1 MARPAE
7 FNAKNNRL
15 NKKKGNKRLEPK
27 DDFKFMCNRTGC
39 GYGFN
44 HFHDLQ
50 AHKANCKKNL
60 SNKQVADNAA
70 LQQPGP
76 AAVQV
81 LLVSDYSGLMVCY
94 DDETKR
100 RPTDEHSCFK
110 EARSDAHSPF

>member
-50 AHKANCKKNL
+50 AHKANCVEAHPPL
-60 SNKQVADNAA
+60 HYLYDIGAGAGVIGLVDLVERATLLEDNVY
-70 LQQPGP
+70 L
-76 AAVQV
+76 
-81 LLVSDYSGLMVCY
+81 
-94 DDETKR
+94 
-100 RPTDEHSCFK
+100 
-110 EARSDAHSPF
+110 

>member
-1 MARPAE
+1 MAHPAE

-81 LLVSDYSGLMVCY
+81 EAHPPLHYLYDIGAGAGVSGLVDLVERATLLEDNVY
-94 DDETKR
+94 L
-100 RPTDEHSCFK
+100 
-110 EARSDAHSPF
+110 